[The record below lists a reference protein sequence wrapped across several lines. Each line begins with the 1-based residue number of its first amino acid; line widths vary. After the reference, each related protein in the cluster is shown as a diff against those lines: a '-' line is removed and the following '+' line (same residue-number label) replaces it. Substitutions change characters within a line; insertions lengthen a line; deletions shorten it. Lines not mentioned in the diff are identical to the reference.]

1 MGRAGLHKA
10 WIDGGDGSF
19 RALFCVPVLCALLW
33 GCGPRY
39 VAPRE
44 VPPVD
49 LSHTQR
55 PLHENELT
63 ELCME
68 RAGLELPKCW
78 EILARLNTKDVRYI
92 KEDLKRGNIL
102 KVPNNF
108 KAHSN
113 FSPLPARLPLEPNP
127 DKFILIV
134 KNIPFLGWYE
144 KGRLVGDTHICIGKK
159 SSWTRTGK
167 FKVLAKDID
176 HVSKSYRSA
185 YGYPALMPWALKIY
199 GHVWIHGGDVVGG
212 YCSHGCINL
221 PLSAAEALFSWA
233 DLGTKVLIVES
244 LGDLDT
250 DLAKADAG

>member
-1 MGRAGLHKA
+1 VGRAGLHKA
-10 WIDGGDGSF
+10 WIDGGDGPF
-19 RALFCVPVLCALLW
+19 RALLCVPVLCALLW
-33 GCGPRY
+33 GCGPRN

-63 ELCME
+63 ELCVE

-144 KGRLVGDTHICIGKK
+144 KGVWSAIRTYASGKSQAGRGQENSRSWPRTSIMYPRVIGAPTA
-159 SSWTRTGK
+159 TR
-167 FKVLAKDID
+167 
-176 HVSKSYRSA
+176 
-185 YGYPALMPWALKIY
+185 P
-199 GHVWIHGGDVVGG
+199 
-212 YCSHGCINL
+212 
-221 PLSAAEALFSWA
+221 
-233 DLGTKVLIVES
+233 
-244 LGDLDT
+244 
-250 DLAKADAG
+250 